1 MTIHNVILAGVGG
14 SGIVLVTR
22 VLTRSAVKSGLQVR
36 VGEAHGLAQRGGSV
50 TSHVRIGDDEVKR
63 VGVIVP
69 RGAGDI
75 LVGFEPAETLRCL
88 RLVKNKESL
97 ILVNTSTVHS
107 PVHHARYE
115 EYPPLDAIISVLRS
129 HAGDLRTVNASSL
142 AASAGNAIAENMV
155 MLGLLIG
162 SKRIPEISRDCV
174 EEQLRQIVPK
184 SLLNVNL
191 KAFELG
197 RRQF

>member
-1 MTIHNVILAGVGG
+1 MIHNIVLTGVGG

-22 VLTRSAVKSGLQVR
+22 VLTRSAVKSGLQVK
-36 VGEAHGLAQRGGSV
+36 VGESHGLAQRGGSV
-50 TSHVRIGDDEVKR
+50 TSHVRIGNDDVKR

-69 RGAGDI
+69 AGCGDV

-88 RLVKNKESL
+88 RLIKKNESL
-97 ILVNTSTVHS
+97 ILVNTSSIQS

-115 EYPPLDAIISVLRS
+115 EYPPIDAIISVLRS
-129 HAGDLRTVNASSL
+129 HAGELRTVNASSL
-142 AASAGNAIAENMV
+142 AASAGNPVTENMV
-155 MLGLLIG
+155 MLGLFIG

-174 EEQLRQIVPK
+174 EEQLRQLVPK
-184 SLLNVNL
+184 PLLDVNL

-197 RRQF
+197 FRQF